1 MIKQRALAWKG
12 GREDGAVGIST
23 FFSAL
28 HRRCPKCQ
36 ENSDALSP
44 PSPSA
49 KLLCSFLAISQPAFD
64 IFAKLLI
71 GTKTRLEMVVGNGGT
86 LSDRGRDYSRV
97 DQETM
102 F

>member
-1 MIKQRALAWKG
+1 MIKPRALARKG

-44 PSPSA
+44 PSTSA
-49 KLLCSFLAISQPAFD
+49 QLPISQPAFD

-71 GTKTRLEMVVGNGGT
+71 GTKTRLVMVAGGT
-86 LSDRGRDYSRV
+86 LSGRGRNYSRV
-97 DQETM
+97 DQETL

>member
-1 MIKQRALAWKG
+1 MALLAFPRSSLRCTG
-12 GREDGAVGIST
+12 GAQNVRKIAMPS
-23 FFSAL
+23 L
-28 HRRCPKCQ
+28 
-36 ENSDALSP
+36 L

-49 KLLCSFLAISQPAFD
+49 QLLCSFLPIPQPAFD

-71 GTKTRLEMVVGNGGT
+71 GTKTRLVMVAGGT
-86 LSDRGRDYSRV
+86 VSGRGRDYSRV

>member
-1 MIKQRALAWKG
+1 MALLAFPRSSLRCTG
-12 GREDGAVGIST
+12 GAQNVRKIAMPS
-23 FFSAL
+23 L
-28 HRRCPKCQ
+28 
-36 ENSDALSP
+36 L

-49 KLLCSFLAISQPAFD
+49 QLLCSFLPIPQPAFD